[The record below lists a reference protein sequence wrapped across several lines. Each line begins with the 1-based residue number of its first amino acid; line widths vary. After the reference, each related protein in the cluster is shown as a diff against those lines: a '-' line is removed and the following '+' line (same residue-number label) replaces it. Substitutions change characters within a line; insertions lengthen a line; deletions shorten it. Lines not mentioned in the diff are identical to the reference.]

1 MEIKQPDSNNELPPD
16 LINVSQWEKRS
27 KMFGSSPQG
36 VLFKGLPDIFNEH
49 IHNWQ
54 LNRILSEIVP
64 KYKEINILDIGC
76 GYGRISMPVL
86 EMFPQA
92 KITGIDISKNYI
104 DLFRKNTGQ
113 DAFVSSAEDISSSL
127 GLFDYIICVTV
138 LMYIDEDRL
147 EKTINNLL
155 NTLKKNGRLL
165 LIEPSRSG
173 TYFQTCFGLV
183 NFLRKIDKS
192 VAINTGGNSFKYNS
206 LRTIIENSG
215 AKIVKEF
222 RLPATTLFF
231 LIIYVFTKL
240 FSFKGRFLLNL
251 ISKMDNLLKSTKL
264 PSIYIFHV
272 IEKQ

>member
-1 MEIKQPDSNNELPPD
+1 MLLFLLRKIYLLPEEI
-16 LINVSQWEKRS
+16 
-27 KMFGSSPQG
+27 SP
-36 VLFKGLPDIFNEH
+36 H
-49 IHNWQ
+49 
-54 LNRILSEIVP
+54 
-64 KYKEINILDIGC
+64 
-76 GYGRISMPVL
+76 
-86 EMFPQA
+86 
-92 KITGIDISKNYI
+92 
-104 DLFRKNTGQ
+104 
-113 DAFVSSAEDISSSL
+113 L

-138 LMYIDEDRL
+138 LMYTNEDKL

-240 FSFKGRFLLNL
+240 FSVNGRFLLNL